1 MIEAD
6 RLISA
11 EPINEEEIL
20 DRAIRPKLL
29 TEYVGQP
36 HVREQM
42 EIFIQAAKQR
52 GDALDHL
59 LIFGPPVGEN
69 HHGQHRG
76 QRNGREFAHHFRPGA
91 GEGGRFGG
99 DADQPRTA

>member
-11 EPINEEEIL
+11 EVIHDEEEAI

-29 TEYVGQP
+29 NEYIGQP
-36 HVREQM
+36 QVKEQM
-42 EIFIQAAKQR
+42 EIFIQAAKLR

-59 LIFGPPVGEN
+59 DRKSVV
-69 HHGQHRG
+69 
-76 QRNGREFAHHFRPGA
+76 
-91 GEGGRFGG
+91 
-99 DADQPRTA
+99 

>member
-11 EPINEEEIL
+11 GGTQVEEVA

-29 TEYVGQP
+29 EEYIGQP
-36 HVREQM
+36 QVRSQM
-42 EIFIQAAKQR
+42 EIFIQAAKLR

-59 LIFGPPVGEN
+59 LILAR
-69 HHGQHRG
+69 RG
-76 QRNGREFAHHFRPGA
+76 WGKRRWLTLSPMKWA
-91 GEGGRFGG
+91 
-99 DADQPRTA
+99 

>member
-11 EPINEEEIL
+11 GTTLPEDVA

-29 TEYVGQP
+29 EEYVGQP
-36 HVREQM
+36 QVRSQM
-42 EIFIQAAKQR
+42 EIFIKAAKLR

-59 LIFGPPVGEN
+59 LIFGPPGLDKTPDVAQYQNDRATVMSANLRAWLHQSG
-69 HHGQHRG
+69 
-76 QRNGREFAHHFRPGA
+76 
-91 GEGGRFGG
+91 
-99 DADQPRTA
+99 

>member
-11 EPINEEEIL
+11 EPINEEEFL

-52 GDALDHL
+52 G
-59 LIFGPPVGEN
+59 
-69 HHGQHRG
+69 
-76 QRNGREFAHHFRPGA
+76 
-91 GEGGRFGG
+91 
-99 DADQPRTA
+99 